1 MVLSGVGRTPES
13 VVRMGISGIL
23 PPPFYSMSAR
33 RGTSS
38 ALQIMQSVF
47 MVGFERPVSRRLRFD
62 LSMSQR

>member
-23 PPPFYSMSAR
+23 PPFYSMSAR